1 MSFRNKVA
9 NLGKTSIIPVLKL
22 EPIPEIIVKP
32 EPKYI
37 FFGVFAHGEYGTGAV
52 QPVIDRHSSVTLT
65 SVRSIPTLMTYLSCS
80 PGNSLIGEHRGMDNI
95 LLTDFFKTNGD
106 VDLVK
111 LPDDMPKIND
121 NGKTQDK
128 LISFNLLDYINAA
141 LDQLDEHPR
150 NRNDRYRM
158 QNPIDPDIP
167 RNNFICNGRIGIS
180 HTFPNKSFYTN
191 QPPARRGNEFDST
204 KNWGIFVYNNNC
216 GIEPGTNIFDI
227 NEINKEPIDN
237 NGEITGFE
245 FTLKDILSGLTRK
258 YNLIKTDYVFLMD
271 YSCNNFNKSIQG
283 DDRRTM
289 TRLGLSI
296 TRDFGFGKRK
306 KHRRTKKNRKG
317 NKTARKTIKST
328 KKEQRQ

>member
-9 NLGKTSIIPVLKL
+9 NLGKTPLPVLKL
-22 EPIPEIIVKP
+22 EISVKT

-37 FFGVFAHGEYGTGAV
+37 FFGVFAHGEYGTDAV
-52 QPVIDRHSSVTLT
+52 QSSNSRYSSVTLT

-80 PGNSLIGEHRGMDNI
+80 PGNSLIGDHTGMDNI
-95 LLTDFFKTNGD
+95 LLTDFFEANGD
-106 VDLVK
+106 VNLVK

-121 NGKTQDK
+121 NGKTQDN

-141 LDQLDEHPR
+141 LGQLPQDPR
-150 NRNDRYRM
+150 NRNERYRM

-191 QPPARRGNEFDST
+191 QPPSGRSNRFDIT

-216 GIEPGTNIFDI
+216 GIEPGTNIIDI

-237 NGEITGFE
+237 NGQITGLE
-245 FTLKDILSGLTRK
+245 FTLNDIISGLTRK
-258 YNLIKTDYVFLMD
+258 YNLMETDYVFFMD
-271 YSCNNFNKSIQG
+271 YSCNNFNKGIQG
-283 DDRRTM
+283 DDRRSV

-296 TRDFGFGKRK
+296 TRDFGFGGRK
-306 KHRRTKKNRKG
+306 KNKRTKKNRK
-317 NKTARKTIKST
+317 NRRT
-328 KKEQRQ
+328 KKSNKSKKTKTK

>member
-95 LLTDFFKTNGD
+95 LLTDFFETNGD

-150 NRNDRYRM
+150 NRNERYRM

-180 HTFPNKSFYTN
+180 HTFPNKTFYTN
-191 QPPARRGNEFDST
+191 DQPSSPNANFNIAE
-204 KNWGIFVYNNNC
+204 NWGIFVYNNNC

-306 KHRRTKKNRKG
+306 KHMRTKKTKK
-317 NKTARKTIKST
+317 NKTKKNKTNKSIK
-328 KKEQRQ
+328 